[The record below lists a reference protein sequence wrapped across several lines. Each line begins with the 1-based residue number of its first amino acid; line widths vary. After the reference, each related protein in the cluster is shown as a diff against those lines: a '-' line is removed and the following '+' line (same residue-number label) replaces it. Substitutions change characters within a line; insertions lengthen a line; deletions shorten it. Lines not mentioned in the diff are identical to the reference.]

1 MAKTQKNNIETPVTE
16 APVEQER
23 EVQETVVVDAPPTV
37 DEATMCET
45 EAAKTAYV
53 PAELRK
59 RLEQTAIKMLDSIP
73 ETCVELNETQLKHVS
88 AALEIYKHIEG

>member
-37 DEATMCET
+37 DEAT
-45 EAAKTAYV
+45 KTAYV
-53 PAELRK
+53 PVELRE